1 MSFDKEIY
9 RNLCVISAPSG
20 AGKTSLIQSI
30 SSEENIKL
38 SISYTTRKPRN
49 GEIDGE
55 DYFFIS
61 PSKFKKKIKDNQFI
75 EHANVYDHYYGTS
88 IDQINTYLSDEN
100 FVILEI
106 DYQGAYKIKEKIP
119 NSRSIFILPP
129 SIVELESR
137 LKKRNLDNK
146 DTIAKR
152 MNNAAHEIKQA
163 KNFDYILIND
173 NFDDASF
180 VLKGYVQDRESK
192 FVTAEKEFLI
202 QSMF

>member
-38 SISYTTRKPRN
+38 SISYTTRKPRI

>member
-1 MSFDKEIY
+1 M
-9 RNLCVISAPSG
+9 
-20 AGKTSLIQSI
+20 
-30 SSEENIKL
+30 
-38 SISYTTRKPRN
+38 
-49 GEIDGE
+49 
-55 DYFFIS
+55 
-61 PSKFKKKIKDNQFI
+61 
-75 EHANVYDHYYGTS
+75 
-88 IDQINTYLSDEN
+88 
-100 FVILEI
+100 ILEI

-119 NSRSIFILPP
+119 NSSSIFILPP

>member
-1 MSFDKEIY
+1 MSFDNELY

-20 AGKTSLIQSI
+20 AGKTSLIKSI
-30 SSEENIKL
+30 SSEDNIEI
-38 SISYTTRKPRN
+38 SISYTTRNPRV
-49 GEIDGE
+49 GEVDGQ

-61 PSKFKKKIKDNQFI
+61 PPEFKKKLKDNKFI
-75 EHANVYDHYYGTS
+75 EYANVYDHYYGTPV
-88 IDQINTYLSDEN
+88 DQINTYLDGGN

-106 DYQGAYKIKEKIP
+106 DYQGAYKIKEKVP

-146 DTIAKR
+146 DTITKR

-173 NFDDASF
+173 NFDDASI

-192 FVTAEKEFLI
+192 FVTQEKEFLI